1 MRKYMLNIIA
11 CVIAIVICTVGVY
24 ITLSDPSKKLST
36 IEDCQ
41 PDTVVKGVNYI
52 YCLKKDKELDDVNI
66 STRTNR

>member
-36 IEDCQ
+36 IEDCH
-41 PDTVVKGVNYI
+41 PATVVKGGNYI
-52 YCLKKDKELDDVNI
+52 YCLTKDKELDDANI
-66 STRTNR
+66 STRINR